1 MQDTILHRWLQLPY
15 LLNVR
20 RIINPRRS
28 HATVLF
34 IHGIGN
40 TGAAW
45 DDVIK
50 KLPKDIRIVT
60 IDLLGFGD
68 SPRPSHDVYN
78 AKTQAR
84 SVLVTYLKLLIT
96 GRVIVV
102 GHSLGALVAI
112 EVAKRYPFI
121 VSSLILVSPP
131 LYDTS
136 NIPSRFRLKKDDLLV
151 SLYRV
156 AEQRPDNFVKLS
168 ALAMKYNLINK
179 TYNVT
184 DDNVAIYMAT
194 LESMIINQ
202 NSYDNVQK
210 LRMPTRI
217 LRGTLDPFIV
227 NRNLKMLTAHN
238 PNIVMKSIVAGHEVR
253 GPFIGA
259 VVKEINDQLSRRT

>member
-1 MQDTILHRWLQLPY
+1 MQDAILHRWLRLPY

-20 RIINPRRS
+20 HISRPRRS
-28 HATVLF
+28 RATVLF

-50 KLPKDIRIVT
+50 KLPNDIRIVT

-68 SPRPSHDVYN
+68 SPKPTHDVYN

-84 SVLVTYLKLLIT
+84 SILATYLRLRIM
-96 GRVIVV
+96 GRVVVV

-112 EVAKRYPFI
+112 ELAKRYPFI
-121 VSSLILVSPP
+121 IASLLLVSPP

-136 NIPSRFRLKKDDLLV
+136 DMPNKFRLKKDDLLIN
-151 SLYRV
+151 LYRA
-156 AEQRPDNFVKLS
+156 AEQRPGNFVKIS

-179 TYNVT
+179 SYNVT
-184 DDNVAIYMAT
+184 DDNVASYMAT

-202 NSYDNVQK
+202 NSYDKVQK
-210 LRMPTRI
+210 LRTPVRI
-217 LRGTLDPFIV
+217 LRGTLDPFV
-227 NRNLKMLTAHN
+227 VSKNLKKLAAHN
-238 PNIVMKSIVAGHEVR
+238 HNIVTESVVAGHEVR
-253 GPFIGA
+253 GQLIDA
-259 VVKEINDQLSRRT
+259 VVNALTDQLSKSS